1 MSEFTTLPLSVGIGL
16 KPQHYSEV
24 LREDGDARRPGWVEV
39 HPQNYFADGGPPLR
53 WLTAIAEQYAIS
65 MHSTGLSLGSAS
77 GPVESEL
84 NSFAKLAARI
94 TPAAVSDHL
103 SWSMT
108 GNENFPDLLPLPYT
122 HETLDIFARSVDV
135 VQERL
140 GRPML
145 VENPSRYLAF
155 SYDEMDEAE
164 YLERLCAK
172 AGCGLIFDINNVVV
186 SANNCGLDP
195 VAMVDAVDPALVG
208 EVHLAGHAS
217 EDHGDFTLHIDDHGS
232 EVGDETWSLYAHF
245 IRSAGPKPT
254 LIEWDTDIPD
264 YDVLMDE
271 HDKALAILD
280 DVSAQDLPKVTENA

>member
-24 LREDGDARRPGWVEV
+24 LREDGDASRPGWVEI

-53 WLTAIAEQYAIS
+53 WLTAIADQYAIS
-65 MHSTGLSLGSAS
+65 MHSTGLSLGSAT
-77 GPVESEL
+77 GPIESEL
-84 NSFAKLAARI
+84 TSFARLAERI

-103 SWSMT
+103 SWSAT
-108 GNENFPDLLPLPYT
+108 GKDNFPDLLPLPYT
-122 HETLDIFARSVDV
+122 HETLDIFARSVEI

-155 SYDEMDEAE
+155 SYDEMEESEFLA
-164 YLERLCAK
+164 RLCAK

-195 VAMVDAVDPALVG
+195 IAMVDAIDPALVG

-232 EVGDETWSLYAHF
+232 EVDDETWALYAHF

-264 YDVLMDE
+264 YAVLMDE
-271 HDKALAILD
+271 HDKALAILEHVND
-280 DVSAQDLPKVTENA
+280 ERVTENA